1 MNIYQA
7 LADLVLACH
16 VLIVLFVVVGLLLVV
31 VGNLRGW
38 RWVNRPLF
46 RLLHLTTILIV
57 VAEAWLGIVCPL
69 TTLERWLRV
78 QAGVQ
83 GHAQGFIEYWLQRL
97 LYYTAPDWVF
107 TLAYTL
113 FGLLVVFTWWR
124 FPPRWRQDPR
134 PEPR

>member
-1 MNIYQA
+1 MNPYRG
-7 LADLVLACH
+7 LADLVLATH
-16 VLIVLFVVVGLLLVV
+16 VLIVLFVVVGLLLIL

-46 RLLHLTTILIV
+46 RLLHLATILIV

-69 TTLERWLRV
+69 TTLERWLRL
-78 QAGVQ
+78 QAGAQ
-83 GHAQGFIEYWLQRL
+83 AHGQGFIEYWLQNL

-113 FGLLVVFTWWR
+113 FGLLVLFIWWR
-124 FPPRWRQDPR
+124 FPPRWRQDSP
-134 PEPR
+134 P